1 MVNNKFSIDCSLFY
15 STNQLLSWQDSLYNS
30 NKDIYMQCYC
40 STNYFSLTYADA
52 EMRTTCSKWFGD
64 FFIYSAIPI
73 LISLGIVIY
82 NMIVDRIFRSFSFWR
97 SWLVIIIAL
106 LLYNKQSSILVMNMG
121 LIIILIK
128 LNLQQFFDWCTCYF
142 CFRALTKIL
151 LQIGINR

>member
-52 EMRTTCSKWFGD
+52 NMRTTCSKWFGD

-82 NMIVDRIFRSFSFWR
+82 NMIVDRIFR
-97 SWLVIIIAL
+97 AL
-106 LLYNKQSSILVMNMG
+106 SRFEG
-121 LIIILIK
+121 H
-128 LNLQQFFDWCTCYF
+128 D
-142 CFRALTKIL
+142 
-151 LQIGINR
+151 